1 MNLLSFINMDLTGQS
16 LEDVENV
23 TVIKRTEFELTLQWK
38 NINTTYSYELEYNRT
53 NITIP
58 KQSTPEVN
66 HTVSSLSAGTKY
78 SFTLYTV
85 FENVTSSGYNFTSV
99 TVPSNVEGILVVDQ
113 KEFEL
118 TLQWNKIKN
127 NNNYSYVLKYKEKE
141 TIIPIND
148 TDPEVRYTVPLLYP
162 GTKYSFTLFTEFEDV
177 LSSGKNFSNVT
188 VPSNVVGVSVVK
200 RNDTAMNL
208 QWNIVTNTDNNTYNY
223 TLNYR
228 NESTEET
235 LPIYTDDHSL
245 VICEISGLIPATNYI
260 FILYTIFEDVRSKG
274 YNFTNYT
281 TLSDVTKVRVTNR
294 TETHL
299 TIEWDKLNK
308 DNFYNYTL
316 KQSSGNDI
324 PFTGSQVG
332 DVISHVLS
340 QLKPGTVYDFTL
352 YTVVNSNISS
362 GTHFKNVTTIDCASI
377 DWHVTNSSINAM
389 QVNGSTRVT
398 AKNSTHYELSLPVEQ
413 NSVNLQSLYPGAIYT
428 VSLWYD
434 FTESDKLLQCSQNL
448 TLAPNSVSRLHC
460 NYFSGGYGLEVVW
473 DAPYGVVN
481 VVQLDVAGNIF
492 NQSENRQQVNGLQVA
507 KWYRVTATSFS
518 GNKTSPAVSVN
529 CQTDPTGVIAGVL
542 VSFLVVILICA
553 GVFLWLRKRK
563 HVGGS
568 KQHVEY
574 PATKVSNI
582 KMYKPIRI
590 DTFPEHFQNMS
601 RDENRGFSE
610 EYEDLGLVGLEL
622 PRETAKLP
630 ENKSKNRFSN
640 VLAYDCSRVHLSID
654 DDGDSDYINA
664 NYMPGYGKGSKQY
677 IAAQGPLP
685 STINDFWRMV
695 WERRSNAIIMVTNC
709 TERGTTKCEQY
720 WPLDYT
726 PCLYGNLLVTVT
738 SEDKAQSWTLREF
751 FVNNKDTSET
761 RTVKHFHFTAWP
773 DHGVPLGTEE
783 LIQFRGLVRQHI
795 ESSSSAGPTVVHC
808 SAGVGRT
815 GTLIA
820 LDVLLQQLEREKAV
834 GIAEFVQKMRLNRPL
849 MVQTESQYVFLHQ
862 CIIDTQR
869 NKNIP
874 MPQEPLYENAE
885 MIFANAMALKEY
897 DQSK

>member
-1 MNLLSFINMDLTGQS
+1 MGHVLLLVLLCVVSASGQS
-16 LEDVENV
+16 LEDVDQV
-23 TVIKRTEFELTLQWK
+23 TVINRTEFELTLQWK
-38 NINTTYSYELEYNRT
+38 NINNTYSYELEYNGT
-53 NITIP
+53 KNVIKEPATD
-58 KQSTPEVN
+58 EVN
-66 HTVSSLSAGTKY
+66 HTVSSLSPGTEY

-85 FENVTSSGYNFTSV
+85 FENLTSSGYNFSNV
-99 TVPSNVEGILVVDQ
+99 TVPSNVEDILVVDR

-118 TLQWNKIKN
+118 TLQWKKINN
-127 NNNYSYVLKYKEKE
+127 NNNYSYWLKYNE
-141 TIIPIND
+141 TQTKIPISD
-148 TDPEVRYTVPLLYP
+148 AVPEVNYTVPYLSA
-162 GTKYSFTLFTEFEDV
+162 GTKYSFTLFTEFKDV
-177 LSSGKNFSNVT
+177 WSSGSNFSNVT
-188 VPSNVVGVSVVK
+188 VPSDVVGVYVVN

-208 QWNIVTNTDNNTYNY
+208 QWNIVTNTENNTYNY

-228 NESTEET
+228 KDSTESFLYST
-235 LPIYTDDHSL
+235 IYTDDTSL
-245 VICEISGLIPATNYI
+245 VISEISGLIPATNYS
-260 FILYTIFEDVRSKG
+260 FILFTIFDDVRSQG
-274 YNFTNYT
+274 YNFNNFT
-281 TLSDVTKVRVTNR
+281 TLSDVTKVRVTHR
-294 TETHL
+294 TQTNL
-299 TIEWDKLNK
+299 NIEWDKLNK
-308 DNFYNYTL
+308 NNIYNYTL
-316 KQSSGNDI
+316 KQSSGNEI
-324 PFTGSQVG
+324 PFTGSTEG
-332 DVISHVLS
+332 DVISHEIS
-340 QLKPGTVYDFTL
+340 DLKPGTVYEFTL

-362 GTHFKNVTTIDCASI
+362 GTHFKNVTTLDCASI
-377 DWHVTNSSINAM
+377 DWHVTNSSIKAM

-398 AKNSTHYELSLPVEQ
+398 AKNITHDELSEPVVQ
-413 NSVNLQSLYPGAIYT
+413 NSVNFQSLYPGARYA

-448 TLAPNSVSRLHC
+448 TLAPNSVSHLHC
-460 NYFSGGYGLEVVW
+460 NYFSGGYGLDVVW

-481 VVQLDVAGNIF
+481 VVQLDVDGNIF
-492 NQSENRQQVNGLQVA
+492 NQSENRQQVKGLQVA

-518 GNKTSPAVSVN
+518 GNKKSPAVSAN

-542 VSFLVVILICA
+542 VFFLLVILICA
-553 GVFLWLRKRK
+553 GIFLWHRKRK
-563 HVGGS
+563 HVG
-568 KQHVEY
+568 
-574 PATKVSNI
+574 
-582 KMYKPIRI
+582 PIRI
-590 DTFPEHFQNMS
+590 DTFPEHFRNMS

-664 NYMPGYGKGSKQY
+664 NYMPGYGKASKQY

-695 WERRSNAIIMVTNC
+695 WERRSQAIIMVTNC
-709 TERGTTKCEQY
+709 TERGTIKCEQY

-751 FVNNKDTSET
+751 TVNNKDTSEI

-795 ESSSSAGPTVVHC
+795 ESSPSAGPTVVHC

-820 LDVLLQQLEREKAV
+820 LDVLLRQLEREKAV
-834 GIAEFVQKMRLNRPL
+834 GIAEFVQKMRLHRPL

-862 CIIDTQR
+862 CIIDTQQ
-869 NKNIP
+869 NKKIP
-874 MPQEPLYENAE
+874 MPQENLYENSE

-897 DQSK
+897 DQSS